1 MSVKVS
7 EMPTIVGI
15 SGSDKVMV
23 IRSGNKATTA
33 ADIFANIKDPVVM
46 NADAEESD
54 VIIKGKNIQDLFVVD
69 TSANR
74 IGIKKAVP
82 QTTLDVAGTAGVDGV
97 FYFRSVQTQTS
108 SGAVDLESRT
118 TLVDDSGSI
127 ALLLGP
133 GTIGQE
139 KVIVRKNAS
148 AMTLSAAG
156 TSILGASSI
165 TFNATGS
172 SLTLFYTGT
181 EWVILSSYGLTV
193 S

>member
-15 SGSDKVMV
+15 SGSDKVMA

-46 NADAEESD
+46 NVDAEESD

-156 TSILGASSI
+156 TSILGASSVA
-165 TFNATGS
+165 FNATGS
-172 SLTLFYTGT
+172 TLTLFYTGT

>member
-15 SGSDKVMV
+15 SGSDKVMA

-46 NADAEESD
+46 NADADESD

-97 FYFRSVQTQTS
+97 FYFRSIQTQTS

-156 TSILGASSI
+156 TSILGASSV

-172 SLTLFYTGT
+172 TLTLFYTGT

>member
-15 SGSDKVMV
+15 SGSDKVMA

-156 TSILGASSI
+156 TSILGASSV